1 MAILDPASTP
11 GGLAANITTAT
22 PGMTGGGFGDAGA
35 GSTAAYGSN
44 TSANVDNG
52 AMAVDITG
60 GSHNVN
66 VVDVLNDLLE
76 NTRDGEYGFMACAE
90 EVETTSQLK
99 SVFNERATQCRSAAF
114 ELVALISQYG
124 GTPADGGTASGA
136 LHRAWVHTKAA
147 VGANSPTSL
156 LEECERS
163 EDAALARYLKALKAD
178 LPADVRAVVGRQAEG
193 AQRNHDQIKSLRDQA
208 RAAD

>member
-1 MAILDPASTP
+1 MAILDPASTS
-11 GGLAANITTAT
+11 GALAANITVTT

-35 GSTAAYGSN
+35 GSTTAYGGNAS
-44 TSANVDNG
+44 TNVDSD
-52 AMAVDITG
+52 AMAVDTTG

-76 NTRDGEYGFMACAE
+76 NTRDGEYGFTACAE
-90 EVETTSQLK
+90 EVDATSQLK
-99 SVFNERATQCRSAAF
+99 TVFNDRAMQCRSAAT
-114 ELVALISQYG
+114 ELIVLISRYG

-163 EDAALARYLKALKAD
+163 EDAALARYRKALKAE
-178 LPADVRAVVGRQAEG
+178 LPTDVRTVVEHQAQG
-193 AQRNHDQIKSLRDQA
+193 VQRNHDQIKSLRDQA
-208 RAAD
+208 RAAG

>member
-1 MAILDPASTP
+1 MAIFDPASTP

-35 GSTAAYGSN
+35 GSTAAYGGN
-44 TSANVDNG
+44 TDSG
-52 AMAVDITG
+52 AMAADTTG
-60 GSHNVN
+60 GSHHVN

-90 EVETTSQLK
+90 EVEATSQLK
-99 SVFNERATQCRSAAF
+99 SVFNERATQCRSAAT
-114 ELVALISQYG
+114 ELVALISQHG

-156 LEECERS
+156 LEECERG
-163 EDAALARYLKALKAD
+163 EDAALARYRKALKAD
-178 LPADVRAVVGRQAEG
+178 LPADVRTVIARQAEG
-193 AQRNHDQIKSLRDQA
+193 AQRNHDQIKSMRDQA
-208 RAAD
+208 RAAG